1 MKILSQVRL
10 VDAGFIWTEPHS
22 RRIKVKLTVQKE
34 VSDERSRH
42 YFILCMR
49 VCVCVHKMTE
59 MTGFMLMFVAFVV
72 EGSKKSE
79 GNFMV
84 VVLLL

>member
-1 MKILSQVRL
+1 MKDLDI
-10 VDAGFIWTEPHS
+10 
-22 RRIKVKLTVQKE
+22 
-34 VSDERSRH
+34 
-42 YFILCMR
+42 YFTLCM
-49 VCVCVHKMTE
+49 CVCVHKMTE